1 MHEFYKKER
10 LRISMI
16 LKRLDWCGGLRHVFG
31 TAGAFALSLPC
42 VAADVDSVLVRQQWP
57 WSTDVKVEYRLS
69 NVTAPVN
76 IKVECFNNGVALPS
90 EDIDSAIIG
99 RTYGLTK
106 ADEGIG
112 FFYIDP
118 VKAFGKTQVSLA
130 NFTVKLSLSDT
141 DAIDTE
147 PIYKI
152 IDLQTKTV
160 QHLSRADFYNDRGQ
174 KYGGWE
180 TNFAAIGSSPSS
192 GTPYTTSLKNV
203 FIWTGVTNN
212 IEYKTT
218 KLVMRRI
225 PAGSFN
231 MGGVNDWKKADSDN
245 FSLPITISDSFYLG
259 VFEVTRKQVLLLQG
273 YDPSSLSEADAVKSA
288 SVFGKADST
297 ASITYEQVRGLP
309 SQWSG
314 WPQDMYAVGENSAL
328 GRMRKVYPSFK
339 FDLPTEAQ
347 WEYACRAGTETM
359 YYSGVNPSKSQDN
372 YEMELA
378 ELAWYKKNAG
388 GATHEV
394 GTLKP
399 NAFGLY
405 DILGN
410 VGELVR
416 DLLSPSM
423 YTKTVDGTKTTVVA
437 NVLTSS
443 ASDPMGWM
451 GEGEVVDNPDEK
463 CYAMFRGENW
473 DRDYYRVKS
482 SFRNAVYALTGTW
495 STRFGARLML
505 PDDNTAK

>member
-1 MHEFYKKER
+1 MRFPRLDVCRR
-10 LRISMI
+10 LRY
-16 LKRLDWCGGLRHVFG
+16 GLGV
-31 TAGAFALSLPC
+31 AGALALSLPG

-76 IKVECFNNGVALPS
+76 IKVECFNNGVAMPY

-130 NFTVKLSLSDT
+130 NFTVKLSLSEA
-141 DAIDTE
+141 DAIDAE

-192 GTPYTTSLKNV
+192 GEPYKTSLKNV

-218 KLVMRRI
+218 KLVMRRV
-225 PAGSFN
+225 PAKNQTFM
-231 MGGVNDWKKADSDN
+231 MGGANDPEKTPAEDY
-245 FSLPITISDSFYLG
+245 LLMVSFTNDYWLA
-259 VFEVTRKQVLLLQG
+259 VFETSRKQAQLLQG
-273 YDPSSLSEADAVKSA
+273 YRDAAATLTDEEAVMVADRI
-288 SVFGKADST
+288 GKTDST
-297 ASITYEQVRGLP
+297 VGTSYQNIRGLP
-309 SQWSG
+309 ANWEN
-314 WPQDMYAVGENSAL
+314 WPENIYAVESSSAL
-328 GRMRKVYPSFK
+328 GRIRKAFPGLN
-339 FDLPTEAQ
+339 FDVPTEAQ

-359 YYSGVNPSKSQDN
+359 YYSGVNPDASDANYIAEVSVLGWSSDN
-372 YEMELA
+372 S
-378 ELAWYKKNAG
+378 G
-388 GATHEV
+388 GALHAV
-394 GTLKP
+394 GLLRP

-405 DILGN
+405 DMLGN
-410 VGELVR
+410 VGELTR
-416 DLLSPSM
+416 DLHNPDTLVYSGNEVSGPAYPTVAEEPS
-423 YTKTVDGTKTTVVA
+423 
-437 NVLTSS
+437 
-443 ASDPMGWM
+443 GWM
-451 GEGEVVDNPDEK
+451 DKEAVISKNEK
-463 CYAMFRGENW
+463 CATLFRGENFA
-473 DRDYYRVKS
+473 RK
-482 SFRNAVYALTGTW
+482 FNRNRASCRRAVYSKVDGRYG
-495 STRFGARLML
+495 SYFGVRLFL
-505 PDDNTAK
+505 PFE

>member
-1 MHEFYKKER
+1 
-10 LRISMI
+10 MI

-90 EDIDSAIIG
+90 EDIDSAIVG

-152 IDLQTKTV
+152 IDLLTKTV
-160 QHLSRADFYNDRGQ
+160 QNLSRADFYNDRGQ

-192 GTPYTTSLKNV
+192 GEPYTTSLKNV

-225 PAGSFN
+225 PAKDQTFL
-231 MGGVNDWKKADSDN
+231 MGGANDFAATTSDN
-245 FSLPITISDSFYLG
+245 FQIEVKLTNDYWIG
-259 VFEVTRKQVLLLQG
+259 VFEVTKRQSELFSGKTS
-273 YDPSSLSEADAVKSA
+273 SSLEQSEMVKPYNGDKRHVSYH
-288 SVFGKADST
+288 VL
-297 ASITYEQVRGLP
+297 RGLP
-309 SQWSG
+309 SSWEG
-314 WPQDMYAVGENSAL
+314 WPNDIYAVGNSTLAGAVGDSTIKKIRNL
-328 GRMRKVYPSFK
+328 LSGMV

-347 WEYACRAGTETM
+347 WEYACRAGTDTQN
-359 YYSGVNPSKSQDN
+359 YSGVPVTTEEAATADLVP
-372 YEMELA
+372 LA
-378 ELAWYKKNAG
+378 LSCKTGFTKDDLI
-388 GATHEV
+388 EV
-394 GTLKP
+394 GSYRP

-410 VGELVR
+410 VGEAVR
-416 DLLSPSM
+416 DLYDPSEFV
-423 YTKTVDGTKTTVVA
+423 TVTGSDYVVPMTG
-437 NVLTSS
+437 NQEE
-443 ASDPMGWM
+443 PMGWNDAAAVIAAGADCKM
-451 GEGEVVDNPDEK
+451 M
-463 CYAMFRGENW
+463 YRGGTAE
-473 DRDYYRVKS
+473 RDYKHNRCADRRQWYGLE
-482 SFRNAVYALTGTW
+482 APW
-495 STRFGARLML
+495 SYRFGYRLWL
-505 PDDNTAK
+505 KAE

>member
-1 MHEFYKKER
+1 MRFPR
-10 LRISMI
+10 LYVCRRM
-16 LKRLDWCGGLRHVFG
+16 RYGLGV
-31 TAGAFALSLPC
+31 AGALALSLPG

-76 IKVECFNNGVALPS
+76 IKVECFNNDVAMPS

-152 IDLQTKTV
+152 IDLQTKIV
-160 QHLSRADFYNDRGQ
+160 QNLSRADFYNDRGQ

-192 GTPYTTSLKNV
+192 GEPYTTSLKNV

-225 PAGSFN
+225 PAKDQTFT
-231 MGGVNDWKKADSDN
+231 MGGANDWKNYSSDEY
-245 FSLPITISDSFYLG
+245 SLSVQLTNDYWLA
-259 VFEVTRKQVLLLQG
+259 VFETTYKQALLLQG
-273 YDPSSLSEADAVKSA
+273 YSASSLTD
-288 SVFGKADST
+288 ADSVVAAIKFT
-297 ASITYEQVRGLP
+297 QASGTVTTSYDQMRGLP
-309 SQWSG
+309 SDWTG
-314 WPQDMYAVGENSAL
+314 WPQDVYAVSSSCAL
-328 GRMRKVYPSFK
+328 HRMRNQFPGLR

-347 WEYACRAGTETM
+347 WEFACRAGTDTM
-359 YYSGVNPSKSQDN
+359 YYSGVNPSKTEDAYKS
-372 YEMELA
+372 ELA
-378 ELAWYKKNAG
+378 PLAWFSGNAS
-388 GATHEV
+388 ARKEV
-394 GTLKP
+394 GLLKP

-405 DILGN
+405 DMLGN

-416 DLLSPSM
+416 DIYDPNAM
-423 YTKTVDGTKTTVVA
+423 VGTSGPAYPTASVEPMGWNDLDAVLAKDDKCIELFRGENYGRHYDRVRCAGRRTETTY
-437 NVLTSS
+437 VLTSS
-443 ASDPMGWM
+443 GWA
-451 GEGEVVDNPDEK
+451 NH
-463 CYAMFRGENW
+463 
-473 DRDYYRVKS
+473 
-482 SFRNAVYALTGTW
+482 
-495 STRFGARLML
+495 FGARMWL
-505 PDDNTAK
+505 PYEQ

>member
-1 MHEFYKKER
+1 MRFTRLDVWCR
-10 LRISMI
+10 LRY
-16 LKRLDWCGGLRHVFG
+16 GLGV
-31 TAGAFALSLPC
+31 AGALVLSVPC

-76 IKVECFNNGVALPS
+76 IKVECFNNGVAMPS
-90 EDIDSAIIG
+90 EDIDSAIVG

-106 ADEGIG
+106 ADEGVG

-225 PAGSFN
+225 PAKNQTFT
-231 MGGVNDWKKADSDN
+231 MGGANDWKSNNSDKY
-245 FSLPITISDSFYLG
+245 SLSVQLTNDYWLA
-259 VFEVTRKQVLLLQG
+259 VFETTYKQSRILQG
-273 YDPSSLSEADAVKSA
+273 YSA
-288 SVFGKADST
+288 SDLTDAESVVAAIKFTKADGT
-297 ASITYEQVRGLP
+297 ALTSYNQMRGLP
-309 SQWSG
+309 SEWTD
-314 WPQDMYAVGENSAL
+314 WPQDVYAVSSSCAL
-328 GRMRKVYPSFK
+328 HRMRNQFPGLR

-347 WEYACRAGTETM
+347 WEFACRAGTDTM
-359 YYSGVNPSKSQDN
+359 YYSGVNPSKSEDA
-372 YEMELA
+372 YVSELA
-378 ELAWYKKNAG
+378 PLAWFSGNAS
-388 GATHEV
+388 ARKEV
-394 GTLKP
+394 GLLKP

-405 DILGN
+405 DMLGN
-410 VGELVR
+410 VGELTR
-416 DLLSPSM
+416 DLHNPDTM
-423 YTKTVDGTKTTVVA
+423 FGDIGPAHPT
-437 NVLTSS
+437 
-443 ASDPMGWM
+443 ASVEPMGWNDLDA
-451 GEGEVVDNPDEK
+451 VLAKNEK
-463 CYAMFRGENW
+463 CIELFRGESYGRN
-473 DRDYYRVKS
+473 YERVKCAS
-482 SFRNAVYALTGTW
+482 RRSDSGYILTSAGW
-495 STRFGARLML
+495 ANRFGARMWL
-505 PDDNTAK
+505 PYEQ